1 VPKVEVKQLK
11 NPRFALEFQLTQIAQ
26 KFMKVVSAPP
36 PKAKNRN
43 GTPRPYTDSPCGRL
57 QESWPKRKMG
67 VSLPSTTEKKEVA
80 KVRFEAINQPIF
92 SVEAPSLI
100 LFASKPQ
107 MKLRTNDVGN
117 LVKQGFDQL
126 AAANALEITD
136 NDFVRTHAP
145 LQHTPMPCSDPWM
158 CTRVMYDYA
167 GQGYQ
172 APQLAG
178 RAHRHCRAQLVRRYA

>member
-1 VPKVEVKQLK
+1 MK

-26 KFMKVVSAPP
+26 KFMKVGSALPP
-36 PKAKNRN
+36 PSKKPQWPVHSLACACRRV
-43 GTPRPYTDSPCGRL
+43 GRSVRWASPCRRPPRKRRRPRCVSKQSIDQPTNLLGGGLKPYT
-57 QESWPKRKMG
+57 
-67 VSLPSTTEKKEVA
+67 
-80 KVRFEAINQPIF
+80 
-92 SVEAPSLI
+92 

-136 NDFVRTHAP
+136 NDFVRTRAP
-145 LQHTPMPCSDPWM
+145 LQHTPMPCSDPWV
-158 CTRVMYDYA
+158 CTRILYDYA